1 MRGVAT
7 TEYKYGRGLCTRG
20 WVLINASWG
29 YMYATAR
36 KGKRKLEDD
45 SEECWNYS
53 STVIVEMLYEEK
65 IKFIFF
71 EEIENTWMCGNMKL

>member
-1 MRGVAT
+1 MPQH
-7 TEYKYGRGLCTRG
+7 
-20 WVLINASWG
+20 
-29 YMYATAR
+29 AR
-36 KGKRKLEDD
+36 GKRKLEDD

-53 STVIVEMLYEEK
+53 STVIVEVLYEEK

>member
-1 MRGVAT
+1 MHAWVGAHSCLMGV
-7 TEYKYGRGLCTRG
+7 C
-20 WVLINASWG
+20 
-29 YMYATAR
+29 MPQHAR
-36 KGKRKLEDD
+36 GKRKLEDD

-53 STVIVEMLYEEK
+53 STVIVEVLYEEK